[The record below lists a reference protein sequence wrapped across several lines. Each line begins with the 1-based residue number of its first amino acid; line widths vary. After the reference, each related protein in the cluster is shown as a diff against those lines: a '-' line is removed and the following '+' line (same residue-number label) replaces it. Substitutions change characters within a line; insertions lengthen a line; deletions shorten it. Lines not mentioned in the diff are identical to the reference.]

1 MDFGIAIAP
10 INALDVSHNK
20 NIVFVHCHCKE
31 YSEFHVDST
40 IE

>member
-20 NIVFVHCHCKE
+20 NVSFLYIAIAKHTQNF
-31 YSEFHVDST
+31 T
-40 IE
+40 